1 MSTLSTKNRIRSQK
15 KLKNQIFMLLNTN
28 NDSIHRQLFS
38 IGIISGRSAQEMP
51 SDGLAHLSKLFQG
64 LDVIADL
71 HCVKRGEFSLFVL
84 LQSLQNPPPAGLVV
98 VVLN

>member
-1 MSTLSTKNRIRSQK
+1 
-15 KLKNQIFMLLNTN
+15 MLLNTN

-71 HCVKRGEFSLFVL
+71 HCVKKRGEFSLFVL

-98 VVLN
+98 VILN